1 MADLKFLMTLIVFFN
16 GDPRPYLR
24 FKVETSAH
32 PMVSCQCRLIDQ
44 NNNRFRCCFKTRI
57 DHLIIN
63 LRNNK
68 LHQCI
73 WVPE

>member
-1 MADLKFLMTLIVFFN
+1 MANLKFLMTLFVFFN

-24 FKVETSAH
+24 FKNEISTH
-32 PMVSCQCRLIDQ
+32 TMVSCQCRFVDK
-44 NNNRFRCCFKTRI
+44 NNNHFRCCFSTRM
-57 DHLIIN
+57 DQLIIK